1 MMGSQIPETEN
12 RMIQTKKKRVTMK
25 KIGKLIWAIVYGGGV
40 IIGTICVFPIVL
52 IAALIKVI
60 GEVFTGYDE

>member
-1 MMGSQIPETEN
+1 
-12 RMIQTKKKRVTMK
+12 MK

-60 GEVFTGYDE
+60 SEVFTGYDE

>member
-1 MMGSQIPETEN
+1 MMGSQILGTEDHA
-12 RMIQTKKKRVTMK
+12 IQKKKKVMMK
-25 KIGKLIWAIVYGGGV
+25 KIGRLIWAFVYGGGV